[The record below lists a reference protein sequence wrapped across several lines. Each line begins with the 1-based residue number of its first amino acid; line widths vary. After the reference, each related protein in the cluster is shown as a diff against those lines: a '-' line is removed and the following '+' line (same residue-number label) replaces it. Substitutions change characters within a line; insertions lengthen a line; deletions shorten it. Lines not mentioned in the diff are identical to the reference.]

1 MNELIPLLLG
11 AGLLAAITCLLA
23 LPLWRAWSQR
33 IGLVDAPG
41 YRKIHDKPI
50 PLAGGLAI
58 LTGIVLPLAAFAAAV
73 RWRFIEQAALDPL
86 MTGTNLQARDLTAIL
101 FGAAAMTLLGWIDD
115 KFELWAVLKFAGQL
129 FVAIVVAANG
139 IRITLFVPNLL
150 FSYTITVLWIVTVTN
165 ALNFMDNMNG
175 LCTGLAVIAALAIGL
190 VSVSRGQPSIAALAF
205 LTAGASLGFLP
216 WNFPRASAFLGDAG
230 SHLLGYLLAVMAIL
244 PAFHSASHPNRWAVV
259 SPLLILA
266 IPLIDL
272 VWVVILRWRA
282 GKPFYLGDTNHL
294 SHRLVR
300 LGLTRTQAVIAIW
313 LLAAA
318 LGSFS
323 LLL

>member
-1 MNELIPLLLG
+1 MIDPGKLLIG
-11 AGLLAAITCLLA
+11 TGLLAAFTSLLV
-23 LPLWRAWSQR
+23 LPVWRAWCQK

-58 LTGIVLPLAAFAAAV
+58 LTGIVLPLVICTAAV
-73 RWRFIEQAALDPL
+73 RWNFIQQDTLEPL
-86 MTGTNLQARDLTAIL
+86 TTGTSLRTGDLVTIL

-115 KFELWAVLKFAGQL
+115 KYELWAALKFAGQL
-129 FVAIVVAANG
+129 FVATLVAADG
-139 IRITLFVPNLL
+139 IRITLFVPNVF
-150 FSYTITVLWIVTVTN
+150 FSYVITILWILTVTN

-175 LCTGLAVIAALAIGL
+175 LCTGLALIAALIIGIVL
-190 VSVSRGQPSIAALAF
+190 VSRGQPSMAALAF

-230 SHLLGYLLAVMAIL
+230 SHLLGFLLAVMTIL
-244 PAFHSASHPNRWAVV
+244 PDFYSAQHPNRWAVA

-266 IPLIDL
+266 VPLVDL
-272 VWVVILRWRA
+272 AWVVVLRWRA
-282 GKPFYLGDTNHL
+282 RQPFYLGDTNHL

-300 LGLTRTQAVIAIW
+300 LGLTKTQAVIAIW
-313 LLAAA
+313 LVAAA
-318 LGSFS
+318 IGSISF
-323 LLL
+323 LL